1 MRLFAYFCFLL
12 ITIVSSETATYSL
25 TVSPTTTYP
34 DGVKKDS
41 TLTFNSQFPG
51 PLLSAKVGDRFVIT
65 LKNEFSRPTAVH
77 WHGLY
82 QKGSQFHDGPAMV
95 TQCPLKPG
103 KSQTFNFSTA
113 GQAGTFWYHGHYR
126 SQYTDGLI
134 GPMII
139 YDPAEPAYF
148 GYDAELILILS
159 DWYHTNYTENE
170 DFYLATGIPPFPNS
184 PLINGKGIY
193 PCAVFPG
200 GFGTLLR
207 TPNCYPERQQRHIF
221 SVQPGRTYRIRVI
234 NASALSTFTFSIDG
248 HKLVAIE
255 VDGVALKEPSKKA
268 DFAYLIRS
276 IMKDDFVNLFPRTVP
291 NINRFVEDTLLQKAT
306 AILSYDSEMT
316 SPTPIASTEPFSYFK
331 YATIPPDSRKSFD
344 LLDDQELSLIPK
356 DDDTAPCHVD
366 IEFVLNIELN
376 LSTERSPRS
385 LFNRSRYV
393 GNHTADPLLIQVV
406 KGVKLKETTNPLY
419 VDTNKVSSGVFI
431 ANISTIS
438 ETTVK
443 RDTVMLD
450 KNSYVVLRFVADNP
464 GVWPLHCHID
474 WHNTGGMSMTLVE
487 GRDDLV
493 GIEIPEQ
500 IQKMCADWKEN
511 LSYSEND

>member
-268 DFAYLIRS
+268 DFAY
-276 IMKDDFVNLFPRTVP
+276 
-291 NINRFVEDTLLQKAT
+291 
-306 AILSYDSEMT
+306 
-316 SPTPIASTEPFSYFK
+316 IAAGQRY
-331 YATIPPDSRKSFD
+331 SF
-344 LLDDQELSLIPK
+344 LM
-356 DDDTAPCHVD
+356 
-366 IEFVLNIELN
+366 
-376 LSTERSPRS
+376 R
-385 LFNRSRYV
+385 
-393 GNHTADPLLIQVV
+393 
-406 KGVKLKETTNPLY
+406 
-419 VDTNKVSSGVFI
+419 
-431 ANISTIS
+431 
-438 ETTVK
+438 
-443 RDTVMLD
+443 MD
-450 KNSYVVLRFVADNP
+450 KPA
-464 GVWPLHCHID
+464 
-474 WHNTGGMSMTLVE
+474 
-487 GRDDLV
+487 
-493 GIEIPEQ
+493 
-500 IQKMCADWKEN
+500 KK
-511 LSYSEND
+511 